1 MWLFLNVPGHNEKD
15 FIALGIIKVDSNS
28 TQRLKIT
35 LIFLGSREEDF
46 KDASSMHFKLFNML
60 IANV

>member
-1 MWLFLNVPGHNEKD
+1 MWLFLNLPGHNEKD
-15 FIALGIIKVDSNS
+15 YIALEIIKVDSNS

-35 LIFLGSREEDF
+35 FLGSWEEDF

-60 IANV
+60 IANVQ